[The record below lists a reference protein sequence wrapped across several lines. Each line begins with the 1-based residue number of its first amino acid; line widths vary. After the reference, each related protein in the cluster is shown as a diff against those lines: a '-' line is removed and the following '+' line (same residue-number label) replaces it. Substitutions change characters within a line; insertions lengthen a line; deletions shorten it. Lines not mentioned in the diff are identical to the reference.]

1 MAADD
6 PTEGV
11 SGERDLLQLIDE
23 ALQLSTAEQDTFL
36 QARCGDDAR
45 HLDRARA
52 LLAACLRAGQDEG
65 FLAMGASD
73 FAEPLVRAVNAR
85 EARESS
91 DPVPMV
97 ARALAGRY
105 ELLREIGRGG
115 NAVVYLSQDTRHGRD
130 VAVKI
135 LQAHIADTGQRA
147 RFFREVDVVAR
158 LRHPY
163 VVPLIDSGE
172 AEGVLY
178 YVMSYVEGESLRHRI
193 DAEGALALDEVLA
206 LARDVAE
213 ALDAAQAMGIV
224 HRDIKPQNILLSGAH
239 ALVADFGIALAA
251 HGADDERLTERGI
264 AVGTPAYMSPEQ
276 ATASDRIDSRSDEYS
291 LACVVYEMLTGELPY
306 PGVTAQ
312 GMRAKHLHA
321 PIPDL
326 RILRPALPAAMHEVM
341 ARGLAKSAA
350 DRFATSGDF
359 ISALTRA
366 ATDPGPQPSTE
377 PQAPPAD
384 ARAARRRIVL
394 ALAAVGVVAAAA
406 FGGWRW
412 SRQADGRPAGATSA
426 TSTAA
431 STTTAPGAAADQRR
445 IAVLY
450 FDNLSDDARVGR
462 IAHGLTED
470 LIDELGAVR
479 GLHVISPN
487 GVRPFRDASVP
498 VDSIGRALAV
508 GTVVGG
514 SVSA

>member
-91 DPVPMV
+91 DQVPMV

-135 LQAHIADTGQRA
+135 LHAHIADTGQRA

-350 DRFATSGDF
+350 DRFATSRDF

-366 ATDPGPQPSTE
+366 ATDPGPRPRPSLS
-377 PQAPPAD
+377 
-384 ARAARRRIVL
+384 AARRRTGCPASDRPGAGRGRGGGRSGVRRL
-394 ALAAVGVVAAAA
+394 ALVAASGRSTDRRNVGQ
-406 FGGWRW
+406 FNGGQRN
-412 SRQADGRPAGATSA
+412 DGARCGRGSTSH
-426 TSTAA
+426 
-431 STTTAPGAAADQRR
+431 RR
-445 IAVLY
+445 AVLRQPERRR
-450 FDNLSDDARVGR
+450 A
-462 IAHGLTED
+462 
-470 LIDELGAVR
+470 
-479 GLHVISPN
+479 
-487 GVRPFRDASVP
+487 
-498 VDSIGRALAV
+498 GRAHRARADRRLDR
-508 GTVVGG
+508 
-514 SVSA
+514 